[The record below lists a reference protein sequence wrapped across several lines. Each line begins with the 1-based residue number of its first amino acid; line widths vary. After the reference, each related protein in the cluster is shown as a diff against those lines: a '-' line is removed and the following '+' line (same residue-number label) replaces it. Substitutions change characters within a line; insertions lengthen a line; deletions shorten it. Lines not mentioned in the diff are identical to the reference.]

1 MSQYWFKWTSLVFLG
16 LVAIV
21 TANAAEEPLR
31 IRSVFD
37 IHSAFCAIKTNGVL
51 GMDNRDSAVAG
62 RGFGTAST
70 NALMVLENGEN
81 EITVEIGALNWFLP
95 GHNSDNAHKAFA
107 PDARCKVALT
117 AFKGKETSVLAQF
130 TIAIGQDGI
139 PYVQSGGEAEPGKMS
154 KVTVKKIRA
163 QQVEKGHLPSDYL
176 IDNYFPAGMELYQ
189 FTQKIYLKNIPEW
202 KWTTATPFT
211 GTPEQV
217 HALQMAYLELW
228 GHFANKDDVKIKK
241 YISESLEPWAK
252 TTGSSIDEIYN
263 DSGFK
268 RFLKS
273 KSFKMHPINWS
284 DYTIESMN
292 KNRMVRFVNKSD
304 PTISPLS
311 YSVKDEDGDDSL
323 GDYAPIFSLINGKFI
338 PVI

>member
-1 MSQYWFKWTSLVFLG
+1 MMGKIVQWKCLLLAGALMMS
-16 LVAIV
+16 

-31 IRSVFD
+31 IRNVFD
-37 IHSAFCAIKTNGVL
+37 INSAFCAIKTNGVL

-81 EITVEIGALNWFLP
+81 EITVEIGALDWFLP
-95 GHNSDNAHKAFA
+95 GNDSDNAHKAFA

-117 AFKGKETSVLAQF
+117 AFKGKETSVLTQF

-163 QQVEKGHLPSDYL
+163 QQVEKGHFPSDYF
-176 IDNYFPAGMELYQ
+176 IDNYFPAGMDLYQ

-228 GHFANKDDVKIKK
+228 HYIKNKNKTEIRK
-241 YISESLEPWAK
+241 YLSESSKAWAMATGDNVDDIYESNAFLEDLNK
-252 TTGSSIDEIYN
+252 TDFKILDVNWNNYDLEVMN
-263 DSGFK
+263 D
-268 RFLKS
+268 
-273 KSFKMHPINWS
+273 
-284 DYTIESMN
+284 
-292 KNRMVRFVNKSD
+292 NRMVRFINKSD
-304 PTISPLS
+304 PTFSPITYLIADES
-311 YSVKDEDGDDSL
+311 GNKVIRGYS
-323 GDYAPIFSLINGKFI
+323 PIFSFIKGKVML
-338 PVI
+338 VI

>member
-16 LVAIV
+16 LVAIA

-62 RGFGTAST
+62 RGFGTSST
-70 NALMVLENGEN
+70 NALLFLENGEN

-117 AFKGKETSVLAQF
+117 AFKGKETSVLTQF

-139 PYVQSGGEAEPGKMS
+139 PYVQSGGEAEPGKMG

-163 QQVEKGHLPSDYL
+163 QQVEKGHIPSNYM
-176 IDNYFPAGMELYQ
+176 IKNYFPMGMELYQ
-189 FTQKIYLKNIPEW
+189 FTQKIYLKSIPEW

-228 GHFANKDDVKIKK
+228 SYFKNKDDKVIKK
-241 YISESLEPWAK
+241 YLNESLNSWAI
-252 TTGSSIDEIYN
+252 TTGDSIDKIYN
-263 DSGFK
+263 DNEFLADFSNPGFEMREIK
-268 RFLKS
+268 
-273 KSFKMHPINWS
+273 WQ
-284 DYTIESMN
+284 DYELVAMN
-292 KNRMVRFVNKSD
+292 NGRMVRFVNKSD
-304 PTISPLS
+304 PTISPINYLIS
-311 YSVKDEDGDDSL
+311 EKDGHKSL
-323 GDYAPIFSLINGKFI
+323 MIYAPIFSFIDGK
-338 PVI
+338 VILVI